1 MHGIKCNGLAPAE
14 EEEEEKEEEEE
25 AGDAAR
31 HNEGFER
38 CGIKRPS
45 WGCGRSGPAPPRRR
59 SPPAVCPLWRGA
71 AAREAAAEP
80 GAVSVAVTRKDG
92 ALPSP
97 ASLSPYTSSR
107 QRFPPAFKALFSLF
121 PPAPP
126 PQAALPAG
134 CHELR
139 ARRCPPCGR

>member
-59 SPPAVCPLWRGA
+59 SPPGRVPAV
-71 AAREAAAEP
+71 AR
-80 GAVSVAVTRKDG
+80 
-92 ALPSP
+92 
-97 ASLSPYTSSR
+97 SR
-107 QRFPPAFKALFSLF
+107 CSG
-121 PPAPP
+121 
-126 PQAALPAG
+126 G
-134 CHELR
+134 CGR
-139 ARRCPPCGR
+139 ARRRVGGCDTKRWRSPLPRLPLALHFLPTAFPSRF